1 MNVGGAWDPAVPRVA
16 ATFGFVATVVLI
28 AAVVFGSQIAMSS
41 DDVARTV
48 REIAQHRVAAEASAW
63 LFALGLLTLVP
74 FFLGLAATLSGRF
87 SAFGWAGATLL
98 VTASVMNAPAN
109 LAPFVIAHNLGAGIR
124 EGNPTSQTVGEGLL
138 GMFQVVDSM
147 SHAVLAVGA
156 VLLATGMAADGRCPR
171 WLPAVLAA
179 AALAMLLFSV
189 SLAVPALQSAIIV
202 GSALFLIWIV
212 GSSLWL
218 LRVAR
223 TAAPG

>member
-1 MNVGGAWDPAVPRVA
+1 MNVGSRAWDDPVVPRVA

-28 AAVVFGSQIAMSS
+28 AAVVFVSQIAMSS

-63 LFALGLLTLVP
+63 LFALGLITLVP

-87 SAFGWAGATLL
+87 SAFGWAGAILL
-98 VTASVMNAPAN
+98 VTFSVMNAPAN

-124 EGNPTSQTVGEGLL
+124 DGNHTSQRVGEGLL

-147 SHAVLAVGA
+147 SHVVLAVGA
-156 VLLATGMAADGRCPR
+156 VLLATAMAADERCPR

-189 SLAVPALQSAIIV
+189 SLAVPALQSAIAV
-202 GSALFLIWIV
+202 GSALFLIWVV

-218 LRVAR
+218 LSVA
-223 TAAPG
+223 